1 MSVQVTDPVSTGI
14 VSFKVFVNGNDI
26 NTSLAINSVMVHKE
40 VNKIPFA
47 RIMLHDGDVTIQDFE
62 VSNEEDAAPGAEVE
76 IQAGYEFEDETIF
89 KGIIT
94 RQRISTG
101 GGKGSFLILECRDK
115 AVATTLGRK
124 NACFHEVPDSDA
136 IEEILGNYDLSP
148 DIEATEVVHKELV
161 QYHAT
166 DWDFILSRAE
176 ANGQL
181 IMLQDESFIIAGPD
195 AAKTPLLVAAYGD
208 NILSFEAETEA
219 RFQYAAVKSKSW
231 SSADQELIEDEA
243 EEPTLKTQGDLPGEE
258 LADVIGLESLDML
271 HPGQLPVEELKAMAS
286 AQMLKSRL
294 GRIVGTVTIQGHAAL
309 KLAEFI
315 TLEGVGNRYNG
326 DAFITGVR
334 HEINKGNWLSHIQ
347 FGLSPEWF
355 HEKKAINHP
364 PASGLLPAISGL
376 HIGIVVQLQDDPD
389 SEERM
394 LIKVPAIDAEDE
406 GIWARVARP
415 DAGDSRGIFFMPEID
430 DEVVIG
436 YLNDDPRNPI
446 VLGVLHSSAKPAPIV
461 ASDDNHE
468 KGIITRDEL
477 KVLFNDDLK
486 SIELSTPNGNKVLMT
501 DDEGAINIEDENGNK
516 LLMNSDGITIESAK
530 DLILKAT
537 GDVTVEGTNVGIA
550 ANAEFKAEG
559 SAGAE
564 VSTGAIAV
572 LKGSLVQIN

>member
-14 VSFKVFVNGNDI
+14 VSFKVIVNGNDL
-26 NTSLAINSVMVHKE
+26 NSSLAISAVMVHKE

-47 RIMLHDGDVTIQDFE
+47 RITLHDGDVTIQDFE
-62 VSNEEDAAPGAEVE
+62 ASNEAYAAPGAEVE
-76 IQAGYEFEDETIF
+76 IQAGYEFEDVTIF
-89 KGIIT
+89 KGILT
-94 RQRISTG
+94 RQRISAG
-101 GGKGSFLILECRDK
+101 SGKTSLLMIECRDK
-115 AVATTLGRK
+115 AVSTTLGRK
-124 NACFHEVPDSDA
+124 NACFHEVSDSDA

-148 DIEATEVVHKELV
+148 EVEATEVTHKELV

-166 DWDFILSRAE
+166 DWDFILSRTE

-181 IMLQDESFIIAGPD
+181 IMLQDDAFIIAKPD
-195 AAKTPLLVAAYGD
+195 ASKTPVLVAGYGN

-219 RFQYAAVKSKSW
+219 RFQYAAVTSKSW
-231 SSADQELIEDEA
+231 SAADQDLVEDEA
-243 EEPTLKTQGDLPGEE
+243 EEPDLGTQGDLPGDE

-271 HPGQLPVEELKAMAS
+271 HAGQLPVEELKAMAS
-286 AQMLKSRL
+286 AQLLKSRL
-294 GRIVGTVTIQGHAAL
+294 GRIIGTVSIQGNADI
-309 KLAEFI
+309 KLGEFI

-326 DAFITGVR
+326 DAFITGIR
-334 HEINKGNWLSHIQ
+334 HEISNGNWLSHIQ

-355 HEKKAINHP
+355 YEKKSINHP

-376 HIGIVVQLQDDPD
+376 HIGIVIQLQDDPD
-389 SEERM
+389 SEERI

-446 VLGVLHSSAKPAPIV
+446 VLGMLHSSAKPAPIT
-461 ASDDNHE
+461 ANDDNHE
-468 KGIITRDEL
+468 KGIVTRDEL
-477 KVLFNDDLK
+477 KVLFNDELK
-486 SIELSTPNGNKVLMT
+486 SMELSTPNGNKILLS

-516 LLMNSDGITIESAK
+516 LMMNSDGITIESAK
-530 DLILKAT
+530 DLILKAS
-537 GDVTVEGTNVGIA
+537 GDVTVEGTNIGIA

-564 VSTGAIAV
+564 LSTGAIAV

>member
-14 VSFKVFVNGNDI
+14 VSFKVIVNGNDL
-26 NTSLAINSVMVHKE
+26 NSSLAVASVMVHKE

-47 RIMLHDGDVTIQDFE
+47 RITLHDGDVTIQDFE
-62 VSNEEDAAPGAEVE
+62 ASNEADAAPGAEVE
-76 IQAGYEFEDETIF
+76 IQAGYEFEDVTIF
-89 KGIIT
+89 TGILT
-94 RQRISTG
+94 KQRISAG
-101 GGKGSFLILECRDK
+101 NGKSSMLMIECRDK
-115 AVATTLGRK
+115 AVSTTLGRK
-124 NACFHEVPDSDA
+124 NACFHEVSDSDA
-136 IEEILGNYDLSP
+136 IEEILGNYELSP
-148 DIEATEVVHKELV
+148 EVEATEVVHKELV

-166 DWDFILSRAE
+166 DWDFILSRTE

-181 IMLQDESFIIAGPD
+181 VMLQDDTFSIAKPDASKTPVLIAG
-195 AAKTPLLVAAYGD
+195 YGN

-219 RFQYAAVKSKSW
+219 RFQYAAVTSKSW
-231 SSADQELIEDEA
+231 SSADQDLVEDEA
-243 EEPTLKTQGDLPGEE
+243 EEPDLRTQGDLPGDE

-286 AQMLKSRL
+286 AQLLKSRL
-294 GRIVGTVTIQGHAAL
+294 SRIIGTVSIQGNADI
-309 KLAEFI
+309 KLGEFI

-326 DAFITGVR
+326 DAFITGIR
-334 HEINKGNWLSHIQ
+334 HEINNGNWLSHIQ

-355 HEKKAINHP
+355 YEKKSINHP

-389 SEERM
+389 SEERI
-394 LIKVPAIDAEDE
+394 LIKVPAIDSEDE

-415 DAGDSRGIFFMPEID
+415 DAGDSRGIFFNPEID

-446 VLGVLHSSAKPAPIV
+446 VLGMLHSSAKTAPIT

-486 SIELSTPNGNKVLMT
+486 SMEFTTPNGNKIVLS

-530 DLILKAT
+530 DLILKAS
-537 GDVTVEGTNVGIA
+537 GDVTVEGTNIGIA

-564 VSTGAIAV
+564 LSTGAIAV

>member
-1 MSVQVTDPVSTGI
+1 MSVQVTNPVTTGI
-14 VSFKVFVNGNDI
+14 VSFQVLVNGNDL
-26 NTSLAINSVMVHKE
+26 NSTLAVASVMVHKE

-47 RIMLHDGDVTIQDFE
+47 RIILHDGDVTIQDFE
-62 VSNEEDAAPGAEVE
+62 VSNEADAAPGSEVE
-76 IQAGYEFEDETIF
+76 ILAGYEFDDLTIF

-94 RQRISTG
+94 KQRISAGTN
-101 GGKGSFLILECRDK
+101 KSSYLMIECRDK
-115 AVATTLGRK
+115 AAATTIGRK
-124 NACFHEVPDSDA
+124 NACFHEVSDSDA

-148 DIEATEVVHKELV
+148 DVEGTEVVHKELV

-166 DWDFILSRAE
+166 DWDFILSRTE

-181 IMLQDESFIIAGPD
+181 VMLQNESFIIAKPD
-195 AAKTPLLVAAYGD
+195 ASKTPVLIAAYGD
-208 NILSFEAETEA
+208 NILNFEAETEA
-219 RFQYAAVKSKSW
+219 RFQYAAVTSKSW
-231 SSADQELIEDEA
+231 SAADQDLLEDEG
-243 EEPTLKTQGDLPGEE
+243 EEPDLKTQGDLPGSE
-258 LADVIGLESLDML
+258 LADVMGLESLDML
-271 HPGQLPVEELKAMAS
+271 HPGQLPIEELKAMAS

-294 GRIVGTVTIQGHAAL
+294 SRIIGTVTIQGNANI
-309 KLAEFI
+309 KLGEFI

-326 DAFITGVR
+326 DAFITGIR
-334 HEINKGNWLSHIQ
+334 DEIRNGNWLSHIQ

-355 HEKKAINHP
+355 YEKRAISHP

-389 SEERM
+389 SEERI
-394 LIKVPAIDAEDE
+394 LIKVPAIDPEDE

-415 DAGDSRGIFFMPEID
+415 DAGDSRGMFFMPEID
-430 DEVVIG
+430 DEVIVG
-436 YLNDDPRNPI
+436 YLNDDPRNPV
-446 VLGVLHSSAKPAPIV
+446 VLGVLHSSAKPAPIT

-468 KGIITRDEL
+468 KGIVTRDEL
-477 KVLFNDDLK
+477 KILFNDDLK
-486 SIELSTPNGNKVLMT
+486 SIELSTPNGNKVLLS

-516 LLMNSDGITIESAK
+516 LMMNSDGITIESAK

-537 GDVTVEGTNVGIA
+537 GDVTVEGTNVSIA

>member
-14 VSFKVFVNGNDI
+14 VSLKVLVNDNDL
-26 NTSLAINSVMVHKE
+26 NSTLAINSVMVHKE

-47 RIMLHDGDVTIQDFE
+47 RIILHDGDVTIQDFE
-62 VSNEEDAAPGAEVE
+62 VSNEADAAPGAEVE
-76 IQAGYEFEDETIF
+76 IQVGYEFEDETIF

-94 RQRISTG
+94 KQRISTG
-101 GGKGSFLILECRDK
+101 GNKSSYLMLECRDK

-148 DIEATEVVHKELV
+148 DVEATEVVHKELV

-176 ANGQL
+176 ANAQL
-181 IMLQDESFIIAGPD
+181 IMLQDESFTIAGPD
-195 AAKTPLLVAAYGD
+195 AAKTPVLVAAYGD

-219 RFQYAAVKSKSW
+219 RFQYTAVKSKSW
-231 SSADQELIEDEA
+231 SSADQEMIEDES
-243 EEPTLKTQGDLPGEE
+243 EEPDLKTQGDLPGDE
-258 LADVIGLESLDML
+258 LADVIGLESFDML

-294 GRIVGTVTIQGHAAL
+294 SRVIGTVTIQGHAAL
-309 KLAEFI
+309 KLGEFI

-334 HEINKGNWLSHIQ
+334 HEINNGNWLSHIQ
-347 FGLSPEWF
+347 FGLSSEWF

-415 DAGDSRGIFFMPEID
+415 DAGDGRGIFFMPEID

-446 VLGVLHSSAKPAPIV
+446 VLGVLHSSAKPAPLT

-486 SIELSTPNGNKVLMT
+486 SIELSTPNGHKVLMS

-530 DLILKAT
+530 DIILKAT
-537 GDVTVEGTNVGIA
+537 GDVTIEGTNVGVA

>member
-14 VSFKVFVNGNDI
+14 VSFKVLVNDNDL
-26 NTSLAINSVMVHKE
+26 NSTLAVNSVMVHKE
-40 VNKIPFA
+40 VNKIPYA
-47 RIMLHDGDVTIQDFE
+47 RIILHDGDVTIQDFE
-62 VSNEEDAAPGAEVE
+62 VSNEADAAPGAEVE
-76 IQAGYEFEDETIF
+76 IQVGYEFEDETIF

-94 RQRISTG
+94 KQRISTG
-101 GGKGSFLILECRDK
+101 GSKSSYLMLECRDK

-136 IEEILGNYDLSP
+136 IEEVLGNYDLSP
-148 DIEATEVVHKELV
+148 NVEATEVVHKELV

-176 ANGQL
+176 ANAQL
-181 IMLQDESFIIAGPD
+181 IMLQDESFTIAGPD
-195 AAKTPLLVAAYGD
+195 AAKTPVLVAAYGD

-231 SSADQELIEDEA
+231 SSADQELIEDES
-243 EEPTLKTQGDLPGEE
+243 EEPDLKTQGDLPGDE
-258 LADVIGLESLDML
+258 LADVIGLESFDML

-294 GRIVGTVTIQGHAAL
+294 SRVMGTVTIQGHAAL
-309 KLAEFI
+309 KLGEFI

-334 HEINKGNWLSHIQ
+334 HEINNGNWLSHIQ
-347 FGLSPEWF
+347 FGLSSEWF

-446 VLGVLHSSAKPAPIV
+446 VLGVLHSSAKPAPLT

-486 SIELSTPNGNKVLMT
+486 SIELSTPNGNKVLMS

-530 DLILKAT
+530 DILLKAT
-537 GDVTVEGTNVGIA
+537 GDVTVEGTNVGIT

>member
-14 VSFKVFVNGNDI
+14 VSFKVLVNDNDL
-26 NTSLAINSVMVHKE
+26 NSTLAINSVMVHKE
-40 VNKIPFA
+40 VNKIPYA
-47 RIMLHDGDVTIQDFE
+47 RIILHDGDVTIQDFE
-62 VSNEEDAAPGAEVE
+62 VSNEADAAPGAEVE
-76 IQAGYEFEDETIF
+76 IQVGYEFEDETIF

-94 RQRISTG
+94 KQRISTG
-101 GGKGSFLILECRDK
+101 GSKSSYLMLECRDK

-148 DIEATEVVHKELV
+148 DVEATEVVHKELV
-161 QYHAT
+161 QYQAT

-176 ANGQL
+176 ANAQL
-181 IMLQDESFIIAGPD
+181 IMLQDESFTIAGPD
-195 AAKTPLLVAAYGD
+195 AAKTPVLVAAYGD

-231 SSADQELIEDEA
+231 SSADQELIEDES
-243 EEPTLKTQGDLPGEE
+243 EEPDLKTQGDLPGDE
-258 LADVIGLESLDML
+258 LADVIGLESFDML

-294 GRIVGTVTIQGHAAL
+294 SRVMGTVTIQGHAAL
-309 KLAEFI
+309 KLGEFI

-334 HEINKGNWLSHIQ
+334 HEINEGNWLSHIQ
-347 FGLSPEWF
+347 FGLSSEWF
-355 HEKKAINHP
+355 YEKKAINHP

-389 SEERM
+389 SEERI

-415 DAGDSRGIFFMPEID
+415 DAGDGRGIFFMPEID

-446 VLGVLHSSAKPAPIV
+446 VLGVLHSSAKPAPLT

-486 SIELSTPNGNKVLMT
+486 SIELSTPNGNKILMS

-516 LLMNSDGITIESAK
+516 LMMNSDGITIESAK
-530 DLILKAT
+530 DILLKAT

>member
-1 MSVQVTDPVSTGI
+1 M
-14 VSFKVFVNGNDI
+14 
-26 NTSLAINSVMVHKE
+26 
-40 VNKIPFA
+40 
-47 RIMLHDGDVTIQDFE
+47 TIQDFE
-62 VSNEEDAAPGAEVE
+62 VSNEADAAPGSEVE
-76 IQAGYEFEDETIF
+76 ILAGYEFDDVTIF

-94 RQRISTG
+94 KQRISTG
-101 GGKGSFLILECRDK
+101 TNKSSYLMIECRDK
-115 AVATTLGRK
+115 AAATTIGRK
-124 NACFHEVPDSDA
+124 NACFHEVSDSDA

-148 DIEATEVVHKELV
+148 DVESTEVVHKELV

-166 DWDFILSRAE
+166 DWDFILSRTE

-181 IMLQDESFIIAGPD
+181 VMLQDESFIIAKPD
-195 AAKTPLLVAAYGD
+195 ASKTPVLVAGYGN
-208 NILSFEAETEA
+208 NILNFEAETEA
-219 RFQYAAVKSKSW
+219 RFQYAAVTGKSW
-231 SSADQELIEDEA
+231 SAADQDLLEDEG
-243 EEPTLKTQGDLPGEE
+243 EEPDLKTQGDLPGDE
-258 LADVIGLESLDML
+258 LADVMGLDSLDML

-294 GRIVGTVTIQGHAAL
+294 GRIIGTVTIQGNADL
-309 KLAEFI
+309 KLGEFI

-326 DAFITGVR
+326 DAFITGIR
-334 HEINKGNWLSHIQ
+334 DEINNGNWLSHIQ

-355 HEKKAINHP
+355 YEKKAISHP

-430 DEVVIG
+430 DEVVVG

-446 VLGVLHSSAKPAPIV
+446 VLGVLHSSAKPAPIT

-468 KGIITRDEL
+468 KGIVTRDEL

-486 SIELSTPNGNKVLMT
+486 SIELSTPNGNKVLMS

-516 LLMNSDGITIESAK
+516 LMMNSDGITIESAK

-537 GDVTVEGTNVGIA
+537 GDVTVEGTNIGIA